1 LTDSQLEVELG
12 DRSYPVLFRDGA
24 TPELAERIESVATTR
39 RVIVVSDSNVAPLHA
54 RPLLEALTGRGVRA
68 DLLEMPAGEAHKH
81 LGTLGALYDRCF
93 DVGVDRRTVIV
104 ALGGGVVGDVA
115 GLLAATL
122 LRGVP
127 LVQVPTSVLAQVDA
141 SVGGK
146 TAVNHAAGKNL
157 IGTFYQ
163 PRLVFVDAAPL
174 ATLPIREVRC
184 GLAEVVKHGA
194 IADTA
199 ILDRVIAQADALQR
213 EPPDPETLRSV
224 VEPSVAVK
232 AAVVAEDERES
243 GRRAILNFGH
253 TLGHAIE
260 AEAGYGTL
268 THGEAVALGMRFA
281 ARLSAEHGWLSSD
294 GIRRVD
300 HALDACGLPTDWG
313 AWIRPEVLAR
323 LGADKKVRGDAV
335 QFVLLRR
342 LGDAAIVSMSL
353 ESLEQRA
360 VAMEER
366 ERRRVT

>member
-1 LTDSQLEVELG
+1 MTDSQLEVELG
-12 DRSYPVLFRDGA
+12 DRSYPVLFRNGA
-24 TPELAERIESVATTR
+24 TPELAERIESVASTR
-39 RVIVVSDSNVAPLHA
+39 RVVVVSDSNVAPLHA
-54 RPLLEALTGRGVRA
+54 RPLIEALAARGLHV

-81 LGTLGALYDRCF
+81 LGTLSTLYDRCF
-93 DVGVDRRTVIV
+93 DLRVDRRTVVV

-163 PRLVFVDAAPL
+163 PRLVFVDAAWL
-174 ATLPIREVRC
+174 GTLPAREVRC
-184 GLAEVVKHGA
+184 GLAEVIKHGA
-194 IADTA
+194 ISDTS
-199 ILDRVIAQADALQR
+199 ILDRVIEYADALRQD
-213 EPPDPETLRSV
+213 PPKPEILRAV

-260 AEAGYGTL
+260 AEAGYGVL
-268 THGEAVALGMRFA
+268 THGEAVALGMGFA
-281 ARLSAEHGWLSSD
+281 ARLSVAHCGLSSD
-294 GIRRVD
+294 AVRR
-300 HALDACGLPTDWG
+300 LDDAILACGLPVDWTS
-313 AWIRPEVLAR
+313 WIRAEVLTR
-323 LGADKKVRGDAV
+323 IGSDKKVRGDAV

-342 LGDAAIVSMSL
+342 LGDPAIVPLPL
-353 ESLEQRA
+353 ESVEGRA
-360 VAMEER
+360 IALAER
-366 ERRRVT
+366 ERRRVP